1 MKKKMTAE
9 EKALQMGNR
18 NMLPLVASMAL
29 PAIFANLSSAIYNI
43 VDRIFMGSFVGN
55 HALGAIAVTS
65 PLISVMAALSLLI
78 TIGGSA
84 LLSMN
89 LGKKDYEAAD
99 KMFTNMIVQA
109 IVTSFVL
116 AVIYF
121 CFAPQIVILCGA
133 GRESAL
139 YAPAVTYLRISSVG
153 LMFQLLNA
161 VQASIIRAEGS
172 PTYSMMVSISGGV
185 LNIFLDALLVVVFPL
200 GLEGAAIATV
210 VSQMFSAGASSLF
223 FLTKKSLFHWKGFG
237 ALDIRQNLAIMKNGA
252 APAILQILI
261 FLTGILSNNL
271 LQKYGNLSGVG
282 GGDLAV
288 AAMSVISTSE
298 TLCHTVVMGINQ
310 GTTPIISYN
319 YGAHQ
324 YKRAVSATLIAQ
336 AIAFIPALLTW
347 ILMMFFPEILFRIF
361 ASKEADAMLEYGCHA
376 MRLCR
381 MFVFASGVQTL
392 SSMFFS
398 AIGQPKTATA
408 MSVVKQALFM
418 VPLMLILPLFM
429 GIDGVLAAYSVS
441 DFCSVLIIGTMYLRG
456 LGKIKQ
462 L

>member
-9 EKALQMGNR
+9 EKALQMGKR
-18 NMLPLVASMAL
+18 SMLPLVASMAL

-55 HALGAIAVTS
+55 NALGAIAVTS

-99 KMFTNMIVQA
+99 KMFTNMIIQA

-116 AVIYF
+116 AVIYC

-133 GRESAL
+133 GKESAL

-185 LNIFLDALLVVVFPL
+185 LNIFLDALLVVV
-200 GLEGAAIATV
+200 
-210 VSQMFSAGASSLF
+210 SQIFSAGASSLF
-223 FLTKKSLFHWKGFG
+223 FLTKKSLFHWKGVG
-237 ALDIRQNLAIMKNGA
+237 AMDIRQNLAIMKNGA

-298 TLCHTVVMGINQ
+298 TLCHTVIMGINQ

-324 YKRAVSATLIAQ
+324 YKRAVSATLLAQ

-347 ILMMFFPEILFRIF
+347 IVMMFFPEILFRIF

-441 DFCSVLIIGTMYLRG
+441 DFCSVLIIGAMYLRG
-456 LGKIKQ
+456 LRKVKQ

>member
-1 MKKKMTAE
+1 
-9 EKALQMGNR
+9 
-18 NMLPLVASMAL
+18 
-29 PAIFANLSSAIYNI
+29 
-43 VDRIFMGSFVGN
+43 
-55 HALGAIAVTS
+55 
-65 PLISVMAALSLLI
+65 
-78 TIGGSA
+78 
-84 LLSMN
+84 
-89 LGKKDYEAAD
+89 
-99 KMFTNMIVQA
+99 
-109 IVTSFVL
+109 
-116 AVIYF
+116 
-121 CFAPQIVILCGA
+121 
-133 GRESAL
+133 
-139 YAPAVTYLRISSVG
+139 
-153 LMFQLLNA
+153 
-161 VQASIIRAEGS
+161 
-172 PTYSMMVSISGGV
+172 MMVSISGGV

-298 TLCHTVVMGINQ
+298 TLCHTVIMGINQ

-429 GIDGVLAAYSVS
+429 EIDGVLAAYSVS
-441 DFCSVLIIGTMYLRG
+441 DFLFRYDYQYHVPARAWEN
-456 LGKIKQ
+456 
-462 L
+462 